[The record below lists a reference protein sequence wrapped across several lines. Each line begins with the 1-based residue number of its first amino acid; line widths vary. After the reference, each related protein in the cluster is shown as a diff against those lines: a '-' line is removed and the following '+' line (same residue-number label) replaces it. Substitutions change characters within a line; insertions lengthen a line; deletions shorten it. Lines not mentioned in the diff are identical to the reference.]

1 MLQGYK
7 KYRYKQ
13 RGERGRTGAQR
24 YQKGGYVVEHIPL
37 FDGFK
42 YYFPDSSGASEGTRL
57 TILFGLG

>member
-13 RGERGRTGAQR
+13 RGERGINGAQR
-24 YQKGGYVVEHIPL
+24 HQKGGYVVEHIPL

-42 YYFPDSSGASEGTRL
+42 YYFPGSSGASEGTRL